1 MTSVDRAQ
9 IQLKLADMFLDSIK
23 EFNEVTGNEPRMF
36 YWNGYGQAITDVLKA
51 ISEEMD

>member
-1 MTSVDRAQ
+1 MTSLDKAQ

-23 EFNEVTGNEPRMF
+23 EFNEVNGNEPRMF
-36 YWNGYGQAITDVLKA
+36 YWNGYGAAINDVLKA